1 MNRAPR
7 GAARQPELAP
17 PHDLDAEEAAL
28 ACMLGSAVARAEAR
42 ERVSADDFCRPRNG
56 HIFEAICQL
65 EDGGEP
71 VDSVTAYDQLRRL
84 RLADVVTSG
93 DLVALAANGLPTFAF
108 AAKYGAIVAELA
120 AKGRLAAV
128 GAELSS
134 AALDPARD
142 RAEVRQVGEAAL
154 LGTER
159 EDGRGAVVS
168 AADTIG
174 LVADRARAAANRSG
188 VGLAG
193 LPTGYRDLDALLGGC
208 EPGALVVVGA
218 RPSMGKTAFALGM
231 PLSVRS
237 GTTRRCSCRR
247 RWEQPRSALGW
258 SPWSP
263 MCPSKRS
270 ARGVSAMRNGDASNG
285 CRRHS
290 PPPCSRLWTR
300 PARREARSGSP
311 GREGPSRV
319 GARVNRLPP
328 APGPA
333 REKRTAQARDRR
345 DGLAP
350 EDDGP

>member
-128 GAELSS
+128 GAELPRRHWTRPETEPRCARS
-134 AALDPARD
+134 ARPLCSAPNART
-142 RAEVRQVGEAAL
+142 AG
-154 LGTER
+154 
-159 EDGRGAVVS
+159 GAVVS

-174 LVADRARAAANRSG
+174 LVADGRQQPIGAAWAWPACLRVTGTWTRCWVVASRAPWSWWEPAPAWARQPSLSACRFRFAPERPDAVRVAGDGAAEIGSRLVAMVADVPVEAQRSG
-188 VGLAG
+188 RLS
-193 LPTGYRDLDALLGGC
+193 DAQW
-208 EPGALVVVGA
+208 
-218 RPSMGKTAFALGM
+218 
-231 PLSVRS
+231 S
-237 GTTRRCSCRR
+237 G
-247 RWEQPRSALGW
+247 
-258 SPWSP
+258 
-263 MCPSKRS
+263 
-270 ARGVSAMRNGDASNG
+270 ASNG